1 MKKEEENKL
10 GLIYQILNVIDDKV
24 YVGSTINKASR
35 KNQHYTKLRS
45 NKHYNTYLQ
54 NAFNKYGQDYFIFS
68 VLESDV
74 QIDKLTER
82 ELHWI
87 NAKNSLDRKYG
98 YNLCIPN
105 PETLHK
111 HLEETKIKNGYN
123 TYKRKRPNASMED
136 YLIYKEKADLK
147 KSKVVKRIEGQTIIL
162 KIDKVTG
169 TIINEFS
176 GITEA
181 AKAIDNAP
189 NNHKRIWAVLK
200 GKKPSFKG
208 FIYIYKK
215 DYNPDK
221 QYVVVENQKGLK
233 RRQSILQLDKDGNLL
248 RKWSSVQEVNEVLG
262 YSIDSLYT
270 VLTRKSTLNGFYWS
284 RN

>member
-105 PETLHK
+105 PETLHN
-111 HLEETKIKNGYN
+111 HSLETKTKNGYD
-123 TYKRKRPNASMED
+123 TYKRKRPNASIED
-136 YLIYKEKADLK
+136 YLQFKEKEDVR
-147 KSKVVKRIEGQTIIL
+147 KSKIKKREEGSTIIL
-162 KIDKVTG
+162 KIDKITG
-169 TIINEFS
+169 AVLNEFS
-176 GITEA
+176 GISEA
-181 AKAIDNAP
+181 SKALDSNP
-189 NNHKRIWAVLK
+189 NTHKRIWSVLK
-200 GKKPSFKG
+200 GQKTSHKG
-208 FIYIYKK
+208 FVYVYKK

-221 QYVVVENQKGLK
+221 QYVVVENQKGIN
-233 RRQSILQLDKDGNLL
+233 RRRPILQLDKDRNLL
-248 RKWSSVQEVNEVLG
+248 REWSNVQEVNKILG

-270 VLTRKSTLNGFYWS
+270 VIVRKNPLHGFYWT
-284 RN
+284 RK